1 MDLMENNGKY
11 EVDQRHLTVKDI
23 VGTDEGNYSCI
34 NDQEAY
40 YTGCLLVYG
49 KSNIYHFFC
58 FLLCFNS
65 IFFQVAHPLVWKT
78 ETSKFPRKGQYPL
91 IFHCRLH
98 TLDQP

>member
-1 MDLMENNGKY
+1 MDLMEDNGKY

-49 KSNIYHFFC
+49 KTNIYHFF
-58 FLLCFNS
+58 LLSLMF
-65 IFFQVAHPLVWKT
+65 
-78 ETSKFPRKGQYPL
+78 
-91 IFHCRLH
+91 
-98 TLDQP
+98 